1 MRKNFFV
8 AALALIALTSISA
21 LNARAQSSCPIGD
34 TFGTRQLLA
43 VDKNLQSQ
51 IEVTYFTTNDP
62 NAFLSEKAGLS
73 RSGSYLNVN
82 TNQFVA
88 KLGGLERDGL
98 ASIRAQRSMTS
109 YLGETAELNLGHDSI
124 NAQGRMI
131 NASHA
136 SANPTELSALD
147 RKTEINVYEG
157 RPNERGYYRVSL
169 LSWFV
174 DAAKARGGQRVV
186 DYDAIVLLKPGQ
198 TAVFK
203 LASSYE
209 TKRSG
214 AARSYV
220 AVTMRSVNN
229 TSLASL
235 GRRP

>member
-8 AALALIALTSISA
+8 AVLALLALTSISVQS
-21 LNARAQSSCPIGD
+21 ARAQSCPIGE
-34 TFGTRQLLA
+34 TFGTRELLA

-62 NAFLSEKAGLS
+62 NAFLSEKAGLN
-73 RSGSYLNVN
+73 RSGSYLNLN

-88 KLGGLERDGL
+88 KLETLERDGL
-98 ASIRAQRSMTS
+98 ASIRAQRSTTS
-109 YLGETAELNLGHDSI
+109 YLGQVAELNLQRNSI

-136 SANPTELSALD
+136 SANPTDINSLD

-203 LASSYE
+203 LASSFE
-209 TKRSG
+209 AKRSG

>member
-1 MRKNFFV
+1 MFRKNFFV
-8 AALALIALTSISA
+8 AALALLALTSISA
-21 LNARAQSSCPIGD
+21 LKANAQSCPIGE
-34 TFGTRQLLA
+34 TFGTREVLA

-51 IEVTYFTTNDP
+51 IEVTYFTTSDP
-62 NAFLSEKAGLS
+62 NAFLSEKAGLN
-73 RSGSYLNVN
+73 RSASYLNLN

-88 KLGGLERDGL
+88 KLETLERDGL
-98 ASIRAQRSMTS
+98 ASIRNQRSATS
-109 YLGETAELNLGHDSI
+109 FLGETAELNLEHSSRAG
-124 NAQGRMI
+124 MI

-136 SANPTELSALD
+136 TANSTTLNALD

-157 RPNERGYYRVSL
+157 RPSERGYYRVSL

-174 DAAKARGGQRVV
+174 EATARGGRRVV

-198 TAVFK
+198 TAIFK
-203 LASSYE
+203 LGSSYE
-209 TKRSG
+209 VKRSG

-229 TSLASL
+229 TSVASL

>member
-8 AALALIALTSISA
+8 AALALLALTSINA
-21 LNARAQSSCPIGD
+21 LNVRAQSSCPIGD
-34 TFGTRQLLA
+34 TFGTRELLA

-73 RSGSYLNVN
+73 RSGSYLSLN

-98 ASIRAQRSMTS
+98 ASIRAQRSTTS
-109 YLGETAELNLGHDSI
+109 YLGETAELNLERNSI

-136 SANPTELSALD
+136 SANPTDLSALD

-174 DAAKARGGQRVV
+174 DANVRGGQRVV

-209 TKRSG
+209 AKRSG